1 MRTVADLRPGER
13 GTVTGFSDQELSIK
27 LLEMG
32 VLPGTEV
39 IMRLVA
45 PFGDPV
51 CIEVSGYNLSM
62 RMNEASTISLH

>member
-13 GTVTGFSDQELSIK
+13 GTVQSFSDQELSIK

-39 IMRLVA
+39 TMKLVA
-45 PFGDPV
+45 PFGCPV
-51 CIEVSGYNLSM
+51 CIEVSGYDLSL
-62 RMNEASTISLH
+62 RLDEASTISLN

>member
-1 MRTVADLRPGER
+1 MRTVADLRPGES

-32 VLPGTEV
+32 VLPGAEV

-45 PFGDPV
+45 PLGDPI
-51 CIEVSGYNLSM
+51 CIEVLGYNLSM
-62 RMNEASTISLH
+62 RMKEASTISLR

>member
-1 MRTVADLRPGER
+1 MRTVADLRPGES
-13 GTVTGFSDQELSIK
+13 GTVNGFSDQELSIK

-39 IMRLVA
+39 TMRLVA

-62 RMNEASTISLH
+62 RMKEASTISLH